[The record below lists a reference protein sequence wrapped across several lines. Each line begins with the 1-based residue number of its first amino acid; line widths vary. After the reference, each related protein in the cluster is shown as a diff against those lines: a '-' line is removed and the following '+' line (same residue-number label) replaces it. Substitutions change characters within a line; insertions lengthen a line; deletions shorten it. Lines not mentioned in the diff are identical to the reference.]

1 MSIHGKKDFLQ
12 SELEKLVEAG
22 GHKIQV
28 SVEEKSRGY
37 TITYQRG
44 VDADVIERMKA
55 VPDEDKPA
63 NWKKAGYF
71 DNLEAYR
78 HDVTVSVKQDEIEI
92 KSRDPYSRVNEFG
105 FDVGQFDD
113 IEHFSAGGCIFNATG
128 GQVTIQRAYTGEID
142 KKFVEEVYT
151 MIERTY
157 DATSL
162 IPLLET
168 ELQDLE

>member
-1 MSIHGKKDFLQ
+1 MSIKGKKDFLQ

-22 GHKIQV
+22 GHNVQV

-44 VDADVIERMKA
+44 VDADVIDRMKA
-55 VPDEDKPA
+55 VPDDDKPA
-63 NWKKAGYF
+63 NWKVDGYF

-78 HDVTVSVKQDEIEI
+78 HDVTVSVKGDSIKIE
-92 KSRDPYSRVNEFG
+92 SRDPYSRVNEFG
-105 FDVGQFDD
+105 FDVGQFQDM
-113 IEHFSAGGCIFNATG
+113 ERFSAGCTFDATG
-128 GQVTIQRAYTGEID
+128 GQVSVGRPHSGEID
-142 KKFVEEVYT
+142 KKFAEEVYT

-157 DATSL
+157 NAASL

-168 ELQDLE
+168 ELQELE